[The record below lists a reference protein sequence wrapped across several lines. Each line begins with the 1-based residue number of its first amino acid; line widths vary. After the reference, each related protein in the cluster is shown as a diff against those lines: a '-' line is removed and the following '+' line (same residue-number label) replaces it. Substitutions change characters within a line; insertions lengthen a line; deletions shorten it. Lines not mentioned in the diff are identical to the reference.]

1 VRGLFFRGIC
11 GVPAAPQALDRL
23 WYALAMK
30 PTPFVL
36 IAVPAIVCTMAG
48 CEQKLTDDK
57 FDQLKQGMTGQEV
70 EGILGC
76 GGGTDETSGGFDMAA
91 SGISGSGGTDRVYM
105 YKSRDRSVTVTYR
118 DGKAVQFVKRGF

>member
-1 VRGLFFRGIC
+1 MFG
-11 GVPAAPQALDRL
+11 RL
-23 WYALAMK
+23 WYAPGMK

-36 IAVPAIVCTMAG
+36 TAVPAIVCTMAG

-76 GGGTDETSGGFDMAA
+76 GGGTDETAGGFDMGA

-105 YKSRDRSVTVTYR
+105 YKSGDRSVTVTYR